1 MAILTP
7 AIKLVVF
14 RQSLRPHS
22 AVAFLV
28 EFLCFVLELL
38 DKEKDLAKIFGIVS
52 ACDTL
57 IFTMLDIIQNLIEE
71 GVKIRR
77 CGQVFWLYKNDGTIY
92 WHTLNAY
99 ILMLSIVHVI
109 GSAISYRSTKRYLV
123 LLPLI
128 VAGLELL
135 PQEAYQVLGNDQSPQ
150 VLGNDQS
157 HNLQGYVEP
166 DPVPRDCI
174 GHLQNSLDG
183 IELEEGDRVLDQ
195 EFANHIGPDGGL

>member
-1 MAILTP
+1 FQIIISFKKMPILTP
-7 AIKLVVF
+7 AIRLVVF

-57 IFTMLDIIQNLIEE
+57 IFTMLDVIQNLIE

-77 CGQVFWLYKNDGTIY
+77 CGQVFWLYKNDGSLY

-99 ILMLSIVHVI
+99 LLMLSIVHVI
-109 GSAISYRSTKRYLV
+109 GSAISYRSRRRYLV
-123 LLPLI
+123 LLPLF

-135 PQEAYQVLGNDQSPQ
+135 PQEAYQVLGNDQI
-150 VLGNDQS
+150 
-157 HNLQGYVEP
+157 
-166 DPVPRDCI
+166 PRDCI
-174 GHLQNSLDG
+174 GPLQNPLDG
-183 IELEEGDRVLDQ
+183 IELEEGDRVPDQ
-195 EFANHIGPDGGL
+195 EVADHVAPDGGS

>member
-1 MAILTP
+1 MPILTP

-57 IFTMLDIIQNLIEE
+57 IFTVLDIIQNLIEE

-77 CGQVFWLYKNDGTIY
+77 CGQVFWLYKDDGSLY

-99 ILMLSIVHVI
+99 LLMLS
-109 GSAISYRSTKRYLV
+109 RRRYLV
-123 LLPLI
+123 LLPLF

-135 PQEAYQVLGNDQSPQ
+135 PQQAYQVLGSDQS
-150 VLGNDQS
+150 QS
-157 HNLQGYVEP
+157 LRDHVEP
-166 DPVPRDCI
+166 DQVPQDCI
-174 GHLQNSLDG
+174 GPLQNPSDG

-195 EFANHIGPDGGL
+195 EFADHIEPAGGS